1 MSDRL
6 QALADALNA
15 LGVDSGDV
23 GLNYDYV
30 DTAIGYVRWE
40 NNQWTVK
47 PNAVIARTV
56 ETCAACPS
64 QWNAWT
70 PDGRYLYLRYRNGIG
85 TVDAYE
91 DANPETWDVAPDG
104 AVARFDTGDRLDGCI
119 ELADF
124 CARAGLRIA
133 EDATHA

>member
-1 MSDRL
+1 MSNRL
-6 QALADALNA
+6 QALAAALNA
-15 LGVDSGDV
+15 LGADGGDV
-23 GLNYDYV
+23 NLNYDYI
-30 DTAIGYVRWE
+30 DTSVGQVRWTHG
-40 NNQWTVK
+40 QWTVE
-47 PNAVIARTV
+47 PVAVIARTV

-70 PDGRYLYLRYRNGIG
+70 PDGRYFYLRYRSGIG

-91 DANPETWDVAPDG
+91 SPDPETWGCAPDG

-119 ELADF
+119 SLEDF